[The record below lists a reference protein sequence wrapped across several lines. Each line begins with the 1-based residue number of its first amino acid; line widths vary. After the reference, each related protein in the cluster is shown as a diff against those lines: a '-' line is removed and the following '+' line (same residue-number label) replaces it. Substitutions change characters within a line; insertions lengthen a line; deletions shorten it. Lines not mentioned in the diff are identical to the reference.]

1 MRLEGRVALVTG
13 GAARLGGAITLGL
26 AQAGAH
32 VVVHYNHSADAAQAT
47 VEQARG
53 FGVQA
58 LSVQADLA
66 DPQGTQTVVRAVAD
80 RFGGTDVLVH
90 AASPFVRGSL
100 HETTLQ
106 MHRQVM
112 GVLVESFFLL
122 AQGLAPWM
130 VERGE
135 GVIVVVLD
143 RGAFESWPGFLSHST
158 GKSALWGMAR
168 SLAAGAPAA
177 RLQPGP
183 EGPPRR
189 QDAAEALGG
198 TSGRG
203 RRGAFFAALRL
214 RHGRGAVRGRGRAL
228 EGARRWGV
236 GKGRMDGSR
245 PQRTAACHRSA
256 AAGGAVAATPARVG
270 AIGSRCAARDS
281 RKERRM

>member
-158 GKSALWGMAR
+158 GKSALWAMAR
-168 SLAAGAPAA
+168 SLAAELAPRVRVNAVVPGPVLPPPGYSQAQKDRLAA
-177 RLQPGP
+177 RTL
-183 EGPPRR
+183 
-189 QDAAEALGG
+189 L
-198 TSGRG
+198 
-203 RRGAFFAALRL
+203 
-214 RHGRGAVRGRGRAL
+214 
-228 EGARRWGV
+228 RRWGAPQDV
-236 GKGRMDGSR
+236 VDAVLFLLRSDYVTGEALFVDGGERWKGPG
-245 PQRTAACHRSA
+245 
-256 AAGGAVAATPARVG
+256 GGA
-270 AIGSRCAARDS
+270 
-281 RKERRM
+281 